1 MSFKRF
7 IRFPEHDEKHDEQM
21 TRYLRFISVVKP
33 VGTMKGWGWGTSK
46 GFQYPA
52 VPLSRCA
59 CARLFRINWR
69 PVSPASLSR
78 RSLLPYRYK
87 NVRTVFFP
95 SSHPTN
101 FSHLP
106 TFLLYIAPSP
116 LQGLRP
122 GHCPRLPRIIA
133 LGFSTLH
140 LPPPPSYLRSDDI
153 FPIPFEKVQFFFF
166 CIFFLFFFIPA
177 TIPSPGFFF
186 LAFRPL
192 RRPWPTLTSS
202 HDIPSGTTGAF
213 VNCNSGG
220 HLHQNKPPPSPDLP
234 EFYEP

>member
-122 GHCPRLPRIIA
+122 SHCPRLPRIIA

-140 LPPPPSYLRSDDI
+140 LLH
-153 FPIPFEKVQFFFF
+153 
-166 CIFFLFFFIPA
+166 A
-177 TIPSPGFFF
+177 
-186 LAFRPL
+186 
-192 RRPWPTLTSS
+192 SS
-202 HDIPSGTTGAF
+202 FSF
-213 VNCNSGG
+213 S
-220 HLHQNKPPPSPDLP
+220 LSLPPSPPPAFFFSRSDLFAVLGP
-234 EFYEP
+234 LSHHLTTFPPVPPVLLLTATAAAIFTRISLLRLRTFRNFTNLNRNAVV